1 MRYGCGMAGSEL
13 RRVVVLVNP
22 KSGLMW
28 SFDAMRRSFD
38 RHWEALAGV
47 DLKYQFTQG
56 VADGERKARLCVA
69 DGIDTVI
76 VVGGD
81 GTLSTI
87 GRILVD
93 TGVAMGV
100 VPVGS
105 GNGFARHFGI
115 SLSPEKAIAQLATA
129 ERRSIDVGHVNGR
142 PFFVTCSMAWDAS
155 IVGGFERLPVRG
167 ILPYVFAGVEEFFEY
182 RPQAM
187 DVRLDD
193 EEALHFSNALVFTV
207 ANLTQFGGGAR
218 IAPHARP
225 DDGRLE
231 LVVALRQDIAKLVT
245 NITRLFDGSLSKL
258 PEVVFRSFRSMQ
270 VRREEATPIQVDGE
284 LVECERDIEVTVSRA
299 GLHVLVPRGDAPARG

>member
-1 MRYGCGMAGSEL
+1 MADDGA

-28 SFDAMRRSFD
+28 SFDTMRRAFD
-38 RHWEALAGV
+38 RYWETLAGV
-47 DLKYQFTQG
+47 DLKYQFTQS
-56 VADGERKARLCVA
+56 VADGECKARACVE
-69 DGIDTVI
+69 DGVDTVI

-87 GRILVD
+87 GRVLVD
-93 TGVAMGV
+93 SDVALGV

-115 SLSPEKAIAQLATA
+115 SRSPEKAIEQLATA
-129 ERRSIDVGHVNGR
+129 ERKAIDVGRVNGN

-155 IVGGFERLPVRG
+155 IVSGFERLPVRG

-182 RPQAM
+182 RPQPM
-187 DVRLDD
+187 DVVLDGK
-193 EEALHFSNALVFTV
+193 ESLSFNSALVFTV

-231 LVVALRQDIAKLVT
+231 LVVALRQDIARLVT
-245 NITRLFDGSLSKL
+245 NITRLFDGSLNRL
-258 PEVVFRSFRSMQ
+258 PEVVSRSFRTMR
-270 VRREEATPIQVDGE
+270 VKREKATPIQIDGE
-284 LVECERDIEVTVSRA
+284 LMECDRDVEVAVSSGGLNVLAPRA
-299 GLHVLVPRGDAPARG
+299 SAKG

>member
-1 MRYGCGMAGSEL
+1 MSYGAGVSEL
-13 RRVVVLVNP
+13 TPRRVVVLVNP

-28 SFDAMRRSFD
+28 SFDAMRRAFD
-38 RHWEALAGV
+38 ANWEALPEV
-47 DLKYQFTQG
+47 DLKYQFTQSVEDG
-56 VADGERKARLCVA
+56 VQKAHACVEDGV
-69 DGIDTVI
+69 DTVI

-87 GRILVD
+87 GRELVD
-93 TGVAMGV
+93 TDVSLGV

-129 ERRSIDVGHVNGR
+129 ERQAIDVGHVNGR

-155 IVGGFERLPVRG
+155 IVSGFERLPVRG

-182 RPQAM
+182 RPQPMA
-187 DVRLDD
+187 VVLDG
-193 EEALHFSNALVFTV
+193 EETLSFDNALVFTV

-258 PEVVFRSFRSMQ
+258 PEVVFRSFQTMK
-270 VRREEATPIQVDGE
+270 VAREEPTPIQIDGE
-284 LVECERDIEVTVSRA
+284 LVECERDLEVTVSSG
-299 GLHVLVPRGDAPARG
+299 GLHVLAPV